1 MEEKIYDRQVG
12 IKKKGIAISKPKPRF
27 RNHAIGVSVRFCYIT
42 SVSKIS
48 ANARAYGILFGKDK
62 NVVGM
67 DLRVVTLEYSE

>member
-42 SVSKIS
+42 PVSKIS
-48 ANARAYGILFGKDK
+48 ENARA
-62 NVVGM
+62 
-67 DLRVVTLEYSE
+67 